1 MVADDDK
8 KGRLEPMRPNWPRVL
23 WIRIEGVLTLVLRGH
38 TGELIGHVANY
49 LYRRKHPDRPWLA
62 RPANSILESFLTER
76 DVGLEFGSGRSTLW
90 FAQKVSELTSVEHDP
105 VWFKKI
111 TKELELRKLA
121 NVNCLLVEKDVE
133 DSKGQDAAYVRITEK
148 FPENS
153 FDFILVDGAYR
164 DSCAL
169 ASLGLLRPGG
179 MLIIDDA
186 CWFLPSNSTCS
197 NARTHEQG
205 PASPQWGR
213 FLNAVASWRCIRTTD
228 GIHDTTLYLK
238 PCR

>member
-1 MVADDDK
+1 MAVK
-8 KGRLEPMRPNWPRVL
+8 EKRLEADRPGWFRVL
-23 WIRIEGVLTLVLRGH
+23 WIRIKGLLTLILRGRFR
-38 TGELIGHVANY
+38 ELSGHLAY
-49 LYRRKHPDRPWLA
+49 FLYRRRHPDYPWLA
-62 RPANSILESFLTER
+62 GPANSILESFLTDR

-90 FAQKVSELTSVEHDP
+90 LAQKVSALTSVEHDP
-105 VWFKKI
+105 VWYNKV

-153 FDFILVDGAYR
+153 LDFILVDGAYR

-169 ASLGLLRPGG
+169 AAMGLLRPGG

-197 NARTHEQG
+197 NARTHAQG

-238 PCR
+238 PCE

>member
-1 MVADDDK
+1 MRNGK
-8 KGRLEPMRPNWPRVL
+8 RLGLEAARPDRLSVL
-23 WIRIEGVLTLVLRGH
+23 WIRITGVLGLILRGH
-38 TGELIGHVANY
+38 VRDLVGHVAY
-49 LYRRKHPDRPWLA
+49 FLYRRKHPEHPWLA
-62 RPANSILESFLTER
+62 GPANSILESFLTER

-90 FAQKVSELTSVEHDP
+90 FAQKVSALTSIEHDP
-105 VWFKKI
+105 VWHNKV
-111 TKELELRKLA
+111 TKELEMRKLA

-133 DSKGQDAAYVRITEK
+133 DSKGQDAAYIQITKK

-169 ASLGLLRPGG
+169 ASMELLRPGG

-197 NARTHEQG
+197 NARTHAQG

-238 PCR
+238 PCE